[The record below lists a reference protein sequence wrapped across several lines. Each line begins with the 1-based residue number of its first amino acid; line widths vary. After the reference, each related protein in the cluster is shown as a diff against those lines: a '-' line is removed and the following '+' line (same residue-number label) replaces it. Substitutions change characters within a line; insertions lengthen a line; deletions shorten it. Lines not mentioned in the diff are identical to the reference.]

1 MIEISAILLFPLLSL
16 LILFSL
22 KQWWSRRHFPPGPPF
37 LPIFGNVW
45 AFQTRNKEDILKKL
59 AKKYGNIYTLWLGN
73 RSVVVLSGFKAV
85 KEGLVGYGEEF
96 GGRTLSAFFSSQRKG
111 RGIVFANGHI
121 WKKQRQI
128 GNSSLRLFGP
138 GNKMIEHQIKEEAQQ
153 LIEIFTCTKEV
164 ESHKQYQSL
173 HDPQDFIDFYLLQM
187 EKNKDDLNSVFSE
200 ENLAC
205 CLLELFI
212 AGAET
217 TYSSL
222 MWAVLLLVNHPD
234 IQ

>member
-1 MIEISAILLFPLLSL
+1 
-16 LILFSL
+16 
-22 KQWWSRRHFPPGPPF
+22 
-37 LPIFGNVW
+37 
-45 AFQTRNKEDILKKL
+45 
-59 AKKYGNIYTLWLGN
+59 
-73 RSVVVLSGFKAV
+73 VLSGFKAV

-96 GGRTLSAFFSSQRKG
+96 GGRTLSAFFSSQEKG

-153 LIEIFTCTKEV
+153 LIEIFTRTKGQPFDPSLPLINSVSNVICAFNLGHQFAHEDKNFQKLVENIICIKAIKSAEFILSFVRQEV

-187 EKNKDDLNSVFSE
+187 E
-200 ENLAC
+200 
-205 CLLELFI
+205 
-212 AGAET
+212 
-217 TYSSL
+217 
-222 MWAVLLLVNHPD
+222 
-234 IQ
+234 